1 MPAITQRHFD
11 LSSPNQG
18 CFSLHA
24 VYLIFGRLSLSFI
37 TTLLLPARRSFV
49 SFQRSSPGQTFIPLC
64 QRVKEGKQAGSP
76 GYVLTLEGCIQ
87 FCFLHCCVFAEST
100 SQRKSDWQRARLKR
114 CLAGQRICPLFPRDQ
129 GVFSSFFHVLLY
141 ARISVFHLIYIIFFG
156 LFFNCH
162 STWPPPANIPSLIAG
177 FESRGGMFQALIP
190 WWDKDERPFGMDRDS
205 LWRWR
210 SMTSC
215 VRKVIPPRLASGRGR
230 PVCRQSERHASVCC
244 CLWTWWLTPALAVR

>member
-1 MPAITQRHFD
+1 MFGCDVNNASGSVHRPRKSLLCCFAGNTEPRRQKQIFTEYCMPAITQRHFD

-162 STWPPPANIPSLIAG
+162 ST
-177 FESRGGMFQALIP
+177 
-190 WWDKDERPFGMDRDS
+190 
-205 LWRWR
+205 
-210 SMTSC
+210 
-215 VRKVIPPRLASGRGR
+215 
-230 PVCRQSERHASVCC
+230 
-244 CLWTWWLTPALAVR
+244 